1 MNCCVVPIVK
11 LAEAGVTAIDFR
23 TGATVVTVSVAV
35 PLTPLREAVMAVEP
49 VATAVAIP
57 EELIVATAVFAEVQ
71 AAVVLTFPVEPS
83 LYVAV
88 AVNCCVAPVV
98 RDADAGVIAMEERV
112 GAAGVTVSMA
122 VPVTPL
128 MVAVRVV
135 VPAAAAAVARPAA
148 LTVATLVEE
157 LLQLAVEVT
166 SPVEPSDQV
175 PVALNC
181 WVAPGAMVA
190 TEGVTAMLASAGGV
204 VDPLPEPLEP
214 AWEPDPHPAAAR
226 AMRKEARASEATRV
240 RGEGR
245 GITGR
250 YSKAAMPEFVEHEAH
265 HGVSVEHRGGAK
277 MRKGCRSLVRSRKD
291 LLRTCMRNQSEAS

>member
-1 MNCCVVPIVK
+1 M
-11 LAEAGVTAIDFR
+11 LALAGVTAMDVI
-23 TGATVVTVSVAV
+23 TGGGAAVTVSIVVPLIAPSVAV
-35 PLTPLREAVMAVEP
+35 IVVDPA
-49 VATAVAIP
+49 ATAVASP
-57 EELIVATAVFAEVQ
+57 AALMVAAAVEELAQVTEAVRFEV
-71 AAVVLTFPVEPS
+71 VPS
-83 LYVAV
+83 LYVPV
-88 AVNCCVAPVV
+88 AVNCCVAPAAM
-98 RDADAGVIAMEERV
+98 DGEAGVIAMEERV
-112 GAAGVTVSMA
+112 GAAGVTESMA

-175 PVALNC
+175 PVAVNC

-250 YSKAAMPEFVEHEAH
+250 YSKAAMPEFVEHETH